1 MIETI
6 ILDNN
11 FTLEVSSNEKYPDC
25 DIYFNNGYGYG
36 SCSDHVNIDLDKA
49 KEIIA
54 ALSRFIEA
62 KEKSN

>member
-6 ILDNN
+6 QLDHN
-11 FTLEVSSNEKYPDC
+11 FTLEVISNENYPDC
-25 DIYFNNGYGYG
+25 DVYFCNGHGYG

-54 ALSRFIEA
+54 ALTKFVEA
-62 KEKSN
+62 KENK